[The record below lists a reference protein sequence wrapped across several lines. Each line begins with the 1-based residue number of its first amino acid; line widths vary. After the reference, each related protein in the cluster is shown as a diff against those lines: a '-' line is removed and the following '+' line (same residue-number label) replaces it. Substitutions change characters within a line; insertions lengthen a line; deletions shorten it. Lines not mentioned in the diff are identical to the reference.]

1 MRKTGVS
8 EVSKQENCKIIT
20 INPGSTSTKVAYF
33 EGDEMVFSKTI
44 EHDASELAQFENV
57 TDQYDYRKEAIARAL
72 REANVPID
80 DVRLFAARVGGLFGC
95 VGGVYEITPDGILLE
110 HSVKGTGLGTQRPN
124 QLGAPIAS
132 AFAVANGGRAFAVNP
147 PDVDEF
153 IDIARITGIPGIYRE
168 SRIHALNQKE
178 NAIRYAKSI
187 GRRYEDLDLVVCHIG
202 GGVSVTA
209 HCKGKMVDSN
219 DIIGGDGPMAPTR
232 SGAIPAKSMIGLC
245 FSEELSR
252 KEIRAL
258 LNKQGGFVAHLGT
271 ADAREIRKMIDGGD
285 EYAKLV
291 YDAFIYQIAKY
302 AASCFAPLGGH
313 ADAIILTGGIANDE
327 YLVEKI
333 REYLGD
339 MAPIVV
345 QPGEFEHEALCAGVL
360 RVLEGEEEL
369 QIYTGVP
376 VFTEFERTA
385 HMS

>member
-1 MRKTGVS
+1 MA
-8 EVSKQENCKIIT
+8 EQEDYKVIT

-44 EHDASELAQFENV
+44 EHDASELARFENV
-57 TDQYDYRKEAIARAL
+57 TDQYDYRKETIAQAL
-72 REANVPID
+72 RDADVPVD
-80 DVRLFAARVGGLFGC
+80 EVKLFAARVGGLFGC
-95 VGGVYEITPDGILLE
+95 VGGVYEINPDGVLLY
-110 HSVKGTGLGTQRPN
+110 HSQRGAGLGAQHPN

-153 IDIARITGIPGIYRE
+153 IDVARITGIPGVYRE

-187 GRRYEDLDLVVCHIG
+187 GKRYQDLNLVVCHIG

-209 HCKGKMVDSN
+209 HRKGKMIDSN

-232 SGAIPAKSMIGLC
+232 CGAVPGKALVDLC
-245 FSEELSR
+245 FSGDYTHSD
-252 KEIRAL
+252 IASYF
-258 LNKQGGFVAHLGT
+258 NKKGGFVAHLDT
-271 ADAREIRKMIDGGD
+271 ADAREIRRMIDDGD

-302 AASCFAPLGGH
+302 AASCFAPLEGNV
-313 ADAIILTGGIANDE
+313 DAIILTGGIANDD
-327 YLVEKI
+327 YLVEELEK
-333 REYLGD
+333 YLGK
-339 MAPIVV
+339 MAPIAV

-360 RVLEGEEEL
+360 RVLRGEEDL
-369 QIYTGVP
+369 QMYIGVP
-376 VFTEFERTA
+376 VFTEFKKPVRI
-385 HMS
+385 SQ

>member
-1 MRKTGVS
+1 MV
-8 EVSKQENCKIIT
+8 EQEDYKVIT

-44 EHDASELAQFENV
+44 EHDASELARFENV
-57 TDQYDYRKEAIARAL
+57 TDQYDYRKEAIAQAL
-72 REANVPID
+72 RDADVPVD
-80 DVRLFAARVGGLFGC
+80 EVKLFAARVGGLFGC
-95 VGGVYEITPDGILLE
+95 VGGVYEINPDGVLLY
-110 HSVKGTGLGTQRPN
+110 HSQRGAGLGAQHPN

-153 IDIARITGIPGIYRE
+153 IDVARITGIPGVYRE

-187 GRRYEDLDLVVCHIG
+187 GKRYQDLNLVVCHIG

-209 HCKGKMVDSN
+209 HRKGKMIDSN

-232 SGAIPAKSMIGLC
+232 CGAVPGKALVDLC
-245 FSEELSR
+245 FSGDYTHSD
-252 KEIRAL
+252 ITSYF
-258 LNKQGGFVAHLGT
+258 NKKGGFVAHLDT
-271 ADAREIRKMIDGGD
+271 ADAREIRRMIDDGD

-302 AASCFAPLGGH
+302 AASCFAPLEGNV
-313 ADAIILTGGIANDE
+313 DAIILTGGIANDD
-327 YLVEKI
+327 YLVEELEK
-333 REYLGD
+333 YLGK
-339 MAPIVV
+339 MASIAV

-360 RVLEGEEEL
+360 RVLRGEEDL
-369 QIYTGVP
+369 QMYIGVP
-376 VFTEFERTA
+376 VFTELKKPVRI
-385 HMS
+385 SQ